1 MKVPLCINQIY
12 SKCYFIE
19 NTNLDEV
26 LRHFLNRQNRFLWTR
41 RSHQTGKWYVATSD
55 DDTQITKLD
64 DLKNAI
70 LSIGNKQ
77 QTFKMFRYYLV
88 IQKRALPTYLPTYDL
103 PTYDLPTYDIPTY
116 DLPTYDLPTYD
127 LLTESIGK
135 GLGILPS

>member
-1 MKVPLCINQIY
+1 
-12 SKCYFIE
+12 
-19 NTNLDEV
+19 
-26 LRHFLNRQNRFLWTR
+26 
-41 RSHQTGKWYVATSD
+41 
-55 DDTQITKLD
+55 
-64 DLKNAI
+64 
-70 LSIGNKQ
+70 
-77 QTFKMFRYYLV
+77 MFPYYLV